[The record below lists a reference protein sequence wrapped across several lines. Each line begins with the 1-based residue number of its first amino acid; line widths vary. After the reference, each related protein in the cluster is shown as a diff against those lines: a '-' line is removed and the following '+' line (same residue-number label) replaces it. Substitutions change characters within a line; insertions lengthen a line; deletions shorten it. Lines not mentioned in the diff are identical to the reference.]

1 LCVSADAHIDLSIE
15 EILDLAPKSGPH
27 SAPKMEVEKV
37 KAHCAPSLFPPPFW
51 DQKTAPVLGPAFFD
65 QGPYCEPG
73 DQISAGSFVR
83 CSDQCTC
90 SNQCVCVAETHKCC
104 ERLRHDCKVNPAS
117 PRPTNASKASKC
129 HQTIPR
135 QPETHTCFAKLI
147 TH

>member
-1 LCVSADAHIDLSIE
+1 VSADAHIDLSIE

-65 QGPYCEPG
+65 QGPYREPG

-90 SNQCVCVAETHKCC
+90 SDQCVCVW
-104 ERLRHDCKVNPAS
+104 L
-117 PRPTNASKASKC
+117 RPTNAANGFDM
-129 HQTIPR
+129 T
-135 QPETHTCFAKLI
+135 AK
-147 TH
+147 